1 MITIMINVKWY
12 FIFILVCISLIIS
25 DAFFMRVLTTY
36 MSFFAKMS
44 ILDLLIFDKIFKIE
58 LYELFVYFG
67 P

>member
-12 FIFILVCISLIIS
+12 FIFVLVCISLIIS
-25 DAFFMRVLTTY
+25 DAFFMCGLTTY

-44 ILDLLIFDKIFKIE
+44 ILDFLIFDKIFKIE
-58 LYELFVYFG
+58 LYEVFLYFG